1 MMSSGFRRNI
11 AATASR
17 LTISLSRTRRY
28 FSGSSNMIS
37 IVSQNGPAFFERTST
52 ARSAIVAAEA
62 AAVWVISDLL
72 VFGAEETRRT
82 VRHEDVV
89 QVELVDRAAVEFG
102 RRIREGDAGDQPVP
116 FRDRV
121 VHREMRHAGGDRARQ
136 FLAVGDH
143 VPDDKDLVA
152 ARLALR
158 FERPHHAIAAINTGH
173 DLVRTVADRRGD
185 PDADILVE

>member
-1 MMSSGFRRNI
+1 MMSSGSRRNI
-11 AATASR
+11 LAIASR
-17 LTISLSRTRRY
+17 LTMSLSRTRRY
-28 FSGSSNMIS
+28 FSGSSNMMS

-52 ARSAIVAAEA
+52 ARSAIVVAEA
-62 AAVWVISDLL
+62 PAVASAISDLL
-72 VFGAEETRRT
+72 EFGAEQAGRA

-89 QVELVDRAAVEFG
+89 QVELVDRTAVEFG
-102 RRIREGDAGDQPVP
+102 RRIRESDAGDQPVP

-152 ARLALR
+152 ARLSLR
-158 FERPHHAIAAINTGH
+158 FQQSHDAVAAI
-173 DLVRTVADRRGD
+173 
-185 PDADILVE
+185 